1 MAIRRL
7 RVPKG
12 YGLLGPLLGLK
23 AWPIAAQMLLSRA
36 VQIAG
41 SRQRFSI
48 VRRQ

>member
-12 YGLLGPLLGLK
+12 CGLLGPLLGLSP
-23 AWPIAAQMLLSRA
+23 WPIAAQMLLSRA
-36 VQIAG
+36 VEVAG
-41 SRQRFSI
+41 YRQRFPI